1 MCPDVENNG
10 DAESVQT
17 RIDLSD
23 FDGFDTLARGET
35 LDNGSL

>member
-23 FDGFDTLARGET
+23 FDGFDTTLAHGET
-35 LDNGSL
+35 WDSL